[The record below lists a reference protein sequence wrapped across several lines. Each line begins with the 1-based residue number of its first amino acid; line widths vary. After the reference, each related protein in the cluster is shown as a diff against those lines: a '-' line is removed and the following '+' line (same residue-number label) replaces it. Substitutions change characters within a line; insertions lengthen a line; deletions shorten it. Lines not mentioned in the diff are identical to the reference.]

1 MAQIA
6 ADTSLDNTDAFTWLR
21 FAELAIKG
29 RNKPLLCSCIF
40 FPGETSPGDQQT
52 TSGSGAEIARQ
63 WEVAIRQALMPVQAT
78 GGEGAT
84 GSGKPA
90 SSTTA
95 DHVDD

>member
-1 MAQIA
+1 MTQI
-6 ADTSLDNTDAFTWLR
+6 ADTSLDNTDANFTCLR
-21 FAELAIKG
+21 FAELAITG